1 MSFSNSN
8 SFNSLASPK
17 SETESTPRAD
27 ADFPALGA
35 KPQAKPARQP
45 RPAAAAAG
53 GAEAGWETVQG
64 KAPKPAKKQSKPK
77 SKPKQQQPSAFG
89 PDATLRRQREAT
101 ISSHCVPIILGDI
114 RAEMTAA
121 CDWVDHAGNPMPLYQ
136 KLWIRAH
143 PANDGMVPIVN
154 KRTGERSMVPVWSQH
169 SMDLQSE
176 DGVAH
181 AFEHDGQQFTV
192 HEVMTSSTFG
202 PRLLAVLRGDD
213 LFTTDT
219 FIQPMVSEKC
229 LFIKFSRHMGP
240 RPAPAAPSRPP
251 APAAAPL
258 AEAPVSVP
266 APRPAPRAPW
276 AKDAKGGS

>member
-1 MSFSNSN
+1 MSFSN

-53 GAEAGWETVQG
+53 GAEADWETVQG
-64 KAPKPAKKQSKPK
+64 KAPKPAKKQSKP
-77 SKPKQQQPSAFG
+77 KPKQQQPSAFG
-89 PDATLRRQREAT
+89 PDATLRRQREAI
-101 ISSHCVPIILGDI
+101 ISDQCVPIILGNI
-114 RAEMTAA
+114 RDELTAA
-121 CDWVDHAGNPMPLYQ
+121 CDWINDDGTTMPLYQ

-143 PANDGMVPIVN
+143 PANEGMVPVQD

-169 SMDLQSE
+169 RMAIQSE

-192 HEVMTSSTFG
+192 PEVMTSPTFG
-202 PRLLAVLRGDD
+202 PRLLAMLRGDD

-219 FIQPMVSEKC
+219 FIQPMVSQKC

-240 RPAPAAPSRPP
+240 RPAPAPAAPSRPP

>member
-1 MSFSNSN
+1 MSFSNS
-8 SFNSLASPK
+8 FNFLASPK
-17 SETESTPRAD
+17 SESTPRAD
-27 ADFPALGA
+27 PDFPALGA

-53 GAEAGWETVQG
+53 GAEADADWETVQG

-77 SKPKQQQPSAFG
+77 PKQQQPSAFG
-89 PDATLRRQREAT
+89 ADAQRRRQREAI
-101 ISSHCVPIILGDI
+101 ISGQCVPIILGNINDELKA
-114 RAEMTAA
+114 R
-121 CDWVDHAGNPMPLYQ
+121 CDWVNRDGTPMLLYQ
-136 KLWIRAH
+136 KLWIKAH

-154 KRTGERSMVPVWSQH
+154 KRTGEHSMVPVWSQH
-169 SMDLQSE
+169 RMDIQSA
-176 DGVAH
+176 DGVAEQI
-181 AFEHDGQQFTV
+181 EHDGMQFSV
-192 HEVMTSSTFG
+192 HEIMSSPDFG
-202 PRLLAVLRGDD
+202 ARLLAMLRGDD

-240 RPAPAAPSRPP
+240 RPAPAPAAPSRPP

>member
-1 MSFSNSN
+1 MSFSN

-17 SETESTPRAD
+17 SETESIPRAD

-35 KPQAKPARQP
+35 KPQAKPERQP
-45 RPAAAAAG
+45 RPAAAAG

-64 KAPKPAKKQSKPK
+64 KPHKPAKKHSK
-77 SKPKQQQPSAFG
+77 SKSKSKSKQQPSAFG

-101 ISSHCVPIILGDI
+101 ISSHCVPIILGNI
-114 RAEMTAA
+114 RDELTAA
-121 CDWVDHAGNPMPLYQ
+121 CDWVNDDGTTMPLYQ

-143 PANDGMVPIVN
+143 PANEGMVPIVN
-154 KRTGERSMVPVWSQH
+154 KRTGERSMVPVWAQH
-169 SMDLQSE
+169 RMDIQSE

-181 AFEHDGQQFTV
+181 AFEHDGQQFNV
-192 HEVMTSSTFG
+192 HEVMSSQDFG
-202 PRLLAVLRGDD
+202 PRLLAMLRGAD

-240 RPAPAAPSRPP
+240 APAPTAPSRPP